1 MVLQEEGK
9 EPKGRGLKEKKRG
22 GQLRE
27 KEKKGHLSNSVFFSI
42 WFTMFMM
49 NNNKGD
55 QVEKEDVD
63 M

>member
-1 MVLQEEGK
+1 M
-9 EPKGRGLKEKKRG
+9 KEKKRG
-22 GQLRE
+22 TIEG
-27 KEKKGHLSNSVFFSI
+27 KGKKGHLSNSVFFSI

-49 NNNKGD
+49 KNNKGD

>member
-22 GQLRE
+22 TIEG
-27 KEKKGHLSNSVFFSI
+27 KGKKGHLSNSVFFSI

-49 NNNKGD
+49 KNNKGD